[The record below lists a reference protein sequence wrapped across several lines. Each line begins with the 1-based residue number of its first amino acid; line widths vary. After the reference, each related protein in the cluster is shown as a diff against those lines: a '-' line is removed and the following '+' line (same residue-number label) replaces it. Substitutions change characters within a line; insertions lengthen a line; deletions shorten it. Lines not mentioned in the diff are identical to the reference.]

1 MGECFFWYTRV
12 VPDKGCKMIV
22 VVTLTLL
29 VEHQEKYLASKKL
42 TDEVLACLLYTSD
55 AADE

>member
-1 MGECFFWYTRV
+1 
-12 VPDKGCKMIV
+12 MIV

-42 TDEVLACLLYTSD
+42 TDEVLAWSEVQMIGIWPT
-55 AADE
+55 